1 MKIGSYAKA
10 IVAAFTAGAGALF
23 QAVGDNVIT
32 PGEWVTI
39 TLAVLASLGIVAA
52 VPNAKQSD
60 QPQR

>member
-10 IVAAFTAGAGALF
+10 IVAAFAAGTGSLF

-39 TLAVLASLGIVAA
+39 SLAVLAALGITAA

-60 QPQR
+60 QLQR